1 MRNNGERS
9 NNIKEVR
16 ADNIFTGD
24 NFKVGEFIC
33 GEFSGN
39 EFIRNAL

>member
-1 MRNNGERS
+1 MRNNGKRS
-9 NNIKEVR
+9 NNIKELR

-24 NFKVGEFIC
+24 NFMVGEFIR

-39 EFIRNAL
+39 EFMRNAL